1 MDSDFLILIV
11 IAVVC
16 ILFSMFFSAAES
28 AFLSVNKLRVR
39 VLKNQKN
46 RRAARVLR
54 LLNDK
59 EKLINTLLVG
69 NNIVNII
76 ISSILA
82 YIALRIFGNA
92 GIGIATFSATI
103 LLEIEGWKFAGS
115 SFHGA
120 SRCSFCRR
128 LW

>member
-1 MDSDFLILIV
+1 MDSDFLILII

-59 EKLINTLLVG
+59 EKLI
-69 NNIVNII
+69 
-76 ISSILA
+76 
-82 YIALRIFGNA
+82 
-92 GIGIATFSATI
+92 
-103 LLEIEGWKFAGS
+103 FA
-115 SFHGA
+115 
-120 SRCSFCRR
+120 
-128 LW
+128 